1 MAEPMASFTSSRL
14 ARSVMGLGIWVLS
27 AASSAVSVT
36 VEVLVLSGA
45 VVEESAV
52 LLLQAVK
59 TMLIAAVQTAV
70 ARKAEIIRFIVVFS
84 LLMIKIPSYPCIVC
98 RSLRFMYS
106 VGPIHTYKPK
116 NSAQRYTERKTFL

>member
-1 MAEPMASFTSSRL
+1 M
-14 ARSVMGLGIWVLS
+14 S

-36 VEVLVLSGA
+36 LDVLVLSGV

-84 LLMIKIPSYPCIVC
+84 LLMIKIP
-98 RSLRFMYS
+98 
-106 VGPIHTYKPK
+106 HTLHCVQEVAVYVFDR
-116 NSAQRYTERKTFL
+116 ALTHL

>member
-36 VEVLVLSGA
+36 VEVLVLSGV

-59 TMLIAAVQTAV
+59 IMLIAAVQTAV

-84 LLMIKIPSYPCIVC
+84 LLMIKIPSYPALCVGVCGLCI
-98 RSLRFMYS
+98 R
-106 VGPIHTYKPK
+106 
-116 NSAQRYTERKTFL
+116 

>member
-36 VEVLVLSGA
+36 VEVLVLSGV

-59 TMLIAAVQTAV
+59 TMLIAAVQTAA

-84 LLMIKIPSYPCIVC
+84 LLMIKIPSYPALCAGVCGLCI
-98 RSLRFMYS
+98 R
-106 VGPIHTYKPK
+106 
-116 NSAQRYTERKTFL
+116 